1 MVSSSILPILFL
13 LSGEAPDAGLPDP
26 AELREQ
32 LLVTAMREEPCAALS
47 GLLSQADRLL
57 DAKADSDG
65 FELLGE
71 ILRVWGQACAGPPP
85 ARHAQDADAAFASA
99 KTLKADAGVEAP
111 AVEWHGLI
119 LRRTGEERLSR
130 ARAALAKGDFFVA
143 RRELRLLHY
152 ESIDAALALVEPE
165 AEQALWS
172 EVKRRDLSPHAG
184 HKASSPEE
192 TIHTLERAAVY
203 DDAAGFASLLSRRS
217 SQRAVLEGH
226 GGEED
231 ACSEYRDEK
240 SLLLVCL
247 LGELLPEA
255 PEKVACESPP
265 DGHSS
270 SCVVTGRLDHRT
282 VYFDR
287 EGSLWHIGGL
297 PPPQP
302 PPPEQPGQ

>member
-1 MVSSSILPILFL
+1 MVSSSLMPVLFL
-13 LSGEAPDAGLPDP
+13 LAGEVPDAGLSDP

-32 LLVTAMREEPCAALS
+32 LLVTAMREEPCSALAS
-47 GLLSQADRLL
+47 LLGQADKLL

-71 ILRVWGQACAGPPP
+71 ILRVWGQACAGPAP

-119 LRRTGEERLSR
+119 LRRTGEERLGR

-152 ESIDAALALVEPE
+152 EAVDAALSLVEPD
-165 AEQALWS
+165 AEQALWT
-172 EVKRRDLSPHAG
+172 ELKKREPAPHAG
-184 HKASSPEE
+184 HKASNPEE
-192 TIHTLERAAVY
+192 TIHSLERAAVY
-203 DDAAGFASLLSRRS
+203 DDAVSFAALLSRRS

-265 DGHSS
+265 DGRSS

-282 VYFDR
+282 VYFER
-287 EGSLWHIGGL
+287 EGALWHFSAPPAPS
-297 PPPQP
+297 PPPQL
-302 PPPEQPGQ
+302 GQ